1 MKVLIAGGAGF
12 IGSTVASACLDSGI
26 TPVIVD
32 NLVTGRA
39 EYVRDRA
46 FYEGDIADG
55 ALIDRIFADHP
66 DIAAVVH
73 AAALIVVP
81 ESVSEPLRYY
91 RENVAKSLE
100 LISHVTRNGCQRYLF
115 SSSASIYAPGA
126 DFTVDETSALRPESP
141 YARTKAVM
149 EWVLEDCTNAYD
161 LRVISLRYF
170 NPIGADPK
178 MRTGLQH
185 PQPSHLLG
193 RLINALDAG
202 EEFHITGTDWPTR
215 DGSGVR
221 DFIHVW
227 DLARAH
233 VEALRRFDEVLPV
246 GGASSYDVLNLG
258 SGTGTTVREFVAA
271 FQRVVD
277 RPLRVTDAPSRPGD
291 VVGSY
296 TRTDKAAAALDWSCD
311 YTVEDGIRHSL
322 EWSSTHRRQLLGE

>member
-12 IGSTVASACLDSGI
+12 IGSTMASACLDSGI

-39 EYVRDRA
+39 EYVRDRI

-55 ALIDRIFADHP
+55 ALIDRIFAEHP
-66 DIAAVVH
+66 DISAVVH

-81 ESVSEPLRYY
+81 ESVAEPLRYY
-91 RENVAKSLE
+91 RENVSKSVE
-100 LISHVTRNGCQRYLF
+100 LIEHVVRNGCQRYLF

-126 DFTVDETSALRPESP
+126 DFTVDESSPLLPESP

-149 EWVLEDCTNAYD
+149 EWVLEDATNAYD

-178 MRTGLQH
+178 MRTGLQQAK
-185 PQPSHLLG
+185 PTHLLG
-193 RLINALDAG
+193 RLITALEAG
-202 EEFHITGTDWPTR
+202 EEFQITGTDWPTR
-215 DGSGVR
+215 DGSGIR

-233 VEALRRFDEVLPV
+233 VEALRRFDTVLPA
-246 GGASSYDVLNLG
+246 GGDRRYDVLNLG
-258 SGTGTTVREFVAA
+258 TGRGTTVREFVDA
-271 FQRVVD
+271 FRRVVD
-277 RPLRVTDAPSRPGD
+277 RPLRVTEAPPRPGD

-296 TRTDKAAAALDWSCD
+296 ARTDKAAAALDWSCD

-322 EWSSTHRRQLLGE
+322 EWSTLRPGLLGE